1 VLVGALLVAGCGKDF
16 TELRGQVPEPPP
28 GESPESE
35 VGTLDAGIADAGDAG
50 GRDGG
55 LPDAEVPVAVDVPF
69 VLPQGI
75 TQLPAKLELA
85 GDWRLVEAF
94 PGISFDDPVALI
106 AVPRTN
112 RFIVSERE
120 GKVYSFE
127 NRPDVTE
134 KRLVLDLSGQ
144 NQGEND
150 SGLLGIVCHP
160 EFALPGSSNAQYLYV
175 HYAFRPSPIVGRT
188 PSASTSTN
196 SRLSRFTVDLQTLV
210 ADPASE
216 LVLIDQQDQSIWHQG
231 GALMFHPGDGF
242 LYLTVGDEG
251 GSRCQY
257 GNCQRIDKD
266 LFSGVLRIDVDQK
279 GGNVSHP
286 IPRQPET
293 GATQGYFIPNDNP
306 FVGQAGVLEE
316 FYALGLRN
324 TYRMTY
330 DPVDDLVWMG
340 EVGQESREEIDVLAP
355 GANYQWNVFEG
366 TLSAFGAMPE
376 TPLGVWTDP
385 VLDFD
390 RRQLLTIIGGYV
402 YRGQRFPALQGKY
415 VFADWSRGNIFAL
428 PYVRTGGQLQLG
440 ELEFL
445 MTAEFRNRENGI
457 TSFGVDEA
465 GELYVLALGADSKI
479 QRFEFGGTRLNAPR
493 QLSEVGVFADLA
505 TLAPAE
511 SLAAYSVQ
519 SPLWSDGAQKQRWVA
534 LPEHQQ
540 VDFAPVGPWQF
551 PQGTV
556 FVKHFALALD
566 ERQPDVL
573 TRLETRLL
581 VSGAEQAFYGL
592 TSKRNAEGSDAELV
606 ARSKADTPP

>member
-1 VLVGALLVAGCGKDF
+1 MLLVACGRDF
-16 TELRGQVPEPPP
+16 TELHGGGQGPPVAAVEEPP
-28 GESPESE
+28 
-35 VGTLDAGIADAGDAG
+35 DAGVADAGEAVLTDA
-50 GRDGG
+50 G
-55 LPDAEVPVAVDVPF
+55 LPDAALPPVVPF
-69 VLPQGI
+69 VLPEGI
-75 TQLPAKLELA
+75 TGLPAKLELA
-85 GDWRLVEAF
+85 ADWRLVEAF
-94 PGISFDDPVALI
+94 PGVSFDDPVALI
-106 AVPRTN
+106 AAPRTN
-112 RFIVSERE
+112 QLIVSERE
-120 GKVYSFE
+120 GKVYAFE

-160 EFALPGSSNAQYLYV
+160 EFAAPGSSNAQYLYA
-175 HYAFRPSPIVGRT
+175 HYAFREAPIVGRT
-188 PSASTSTN
+188 PPVSTPTR

-216 LVLIDQQDQSIWHQG
+216 LVLIDQEDQSIWHQG

-257 GNCQRIDKD
+257 ANCQRIDKD

-286 IPRQPET
+286 IPRQPAT
-293 GATQGYFIPNDNP
+293 GTTQGYFIPNDNP
-306 FVGQAGVLEE
+306 FVGQTGVLEE

-324 TYRMTY
+324 TYKMTH

-340 EVGQESREEIDVLAP
+340 EVGQESREEIDILAP

-366 TLSAFGAMPE
+366 TQRGYGALPE

-385 VLDFD
+385 LLDFD
-390 RRQLLTIIGGYV
+390 RRQMLTIIGGYV
-402 YRGQRFPALQGKY
+402 YRGQRLPALAGKY

-428 PYVRTGGQLQLG
+428 PYQRHGNQLELG
-440 ELEFL
+440 ELEYL

-457 TSFGVDEA
+457 TSFGVDET
-465 GELYVLALGADSKI
+465 GELYVLALGADSRI
-479 QRFEFGGTRLNAPR
+479 QRLEFGGTQLNAPR
-493 QLSEVGVFADLA
+493 TLSAVGVFRDRAA
-505 TLAPAE
+505 LAPVE
-511 SLAAYSVQ
+511 SLVPYTVQ
-519 SPLWSDGAQKQRWVA
+519 SPLWSDGAQKQRWLAVPA
-534 LPEHQQ
+534 GGQ
-540 VDFAPVGPWQF
+540 VDFAPLGPWQF
-551 PQGTV
+551 PEGTV
-556 FVKHFALALD
+556 FVKHFAKALD

-581 VSGAEQAFYGL
+581 VAGAEQTFYGL
-592 TSKRNAEGSDAELV
+592 TYKWN
-606 ARSKADTPP
+606 